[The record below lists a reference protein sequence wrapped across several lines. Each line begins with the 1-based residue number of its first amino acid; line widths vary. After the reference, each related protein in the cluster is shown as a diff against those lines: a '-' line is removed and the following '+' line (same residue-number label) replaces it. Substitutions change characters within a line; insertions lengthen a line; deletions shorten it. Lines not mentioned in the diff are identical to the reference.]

1 MAMAVRKSFK
11 YKPVNPKSPS
21 TRKEYQLPI
30 SFYLNDEEMDCPGLA
45 IKVTY
50 IPKLNLCVPFI
61 ADFLLDKWRPFEI
74 PEDLFPELKKTSWD
88 FKNLKMSTFRLHLPR
103 EIAQQYLYAE
113 LFRIPGF
120 NFIPDIESGSVIRKL
135 LEKIDERLY
144 CMEYLKTFDTVLEIL
159 PKPLE
164 A

>member
-1 MAMAVRKSFK
+1 MKKSFK
-11 YKPVNPKSPS
+11 YRYNNPKSPS

-30 SFYLNDEEMDCPGLA
+30 SFYLNDKEMDCPGLA
-45 IKVTY
+45 IKVY
-50 IPKLNLCVPFI
+50 YNVKLNLCIPYI
-61 ADFLLDKWRPFEI
+61 AETMVEEKGKPFEI
-74 PEDLFPELKKTSWD
+74 PEDLFPELKKASWD
-88 FKNLKMSTFRLHLPR
+88 VKNLKMRSFRLNLPP

-113 LFRIPGF
+113 LFQIPGF
-120 NFIPDIESGSVIRKL
+120 NFTPDIESGSVIRKL

-144 CMEYLKTFDTVLEIL
+144 CMEYVKTFDNVPEIL